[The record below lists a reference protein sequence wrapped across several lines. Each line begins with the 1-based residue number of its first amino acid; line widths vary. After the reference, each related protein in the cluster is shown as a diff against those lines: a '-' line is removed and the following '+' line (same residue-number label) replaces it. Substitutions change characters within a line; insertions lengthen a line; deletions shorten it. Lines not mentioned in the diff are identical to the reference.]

1 VNETL
6 TKLFDLGPYQ
16 LDRVSKENLLMER
29 LRELEE
35 IHQTDSKAYSRLA
48 TANIFQS
55 NEMNK
60 LSQVPFLP
68 VQLFK
73 SHALDF
79 YPVWDGYDLL
89 TEFSKRLTLL

>member
-1 VNETL
+1 MNETL
-6 TKLFDLGPYQ
+6 TKLFDIDPYQ

-35 IHQTDSKAYSRLA
+35 IHQADSKAYSRLA

-60 LSQVPFLP
+60 LRLSYT
-68 VQLFK
+68 
-73 SHALDF
+73 F
-79 YPVWDGYDLL
+79 YKEIEENRRNKL
-89 TEFSKRLTLL
+89 